1 MGLPKFKCSV
11 ICLILWCF
19 HYEFSYSVVS
29 LKIVFILMIYIYIK
43 DYLYEQ
49 WKISPAVGQKAVS
62 VSSAKLWNSIPIN
75 IRNSNT
81 IVTFKSHMFQ
91 HLNLSTNNHMGTNPN
106 LSNKNGTF
114 VSSSTQSA
122 VTNVVIQINEVRI
135 ITNNVKNYYPLRII
149 NICIFL

>member
-1 MGLPKFKCSV
+1 MGLLKFKCTV

-29 LKIVFILMIYIYIK
+29 LKIVFILMIYIYQRLLIRAVK
-43 DYLYEQ
+43 DFT
-49 WKISPAVGQKAVS
+49 SSGTKAVS
-62 VSSAKLWNSIPIN
+62 VSSAKLWNSIPIY

-81 IVTFKSHMFQ
+81 IVAFKSHMFQ
-91 HLNLSTNNHMGTNPN
+91 HLNMSTNNHMGTNPN

-135 ITNNVKNYYPLRII
+135 ITNNVKNY
-149 NICIFL
+149 